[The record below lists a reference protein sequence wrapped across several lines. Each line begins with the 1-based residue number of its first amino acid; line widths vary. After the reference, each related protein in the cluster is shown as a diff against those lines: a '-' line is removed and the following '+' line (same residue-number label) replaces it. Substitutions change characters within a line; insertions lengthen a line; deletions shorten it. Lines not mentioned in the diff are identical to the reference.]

1 MARLSYAK
9 HERENRSARHEKA
22 LALMRS
28 VETLEGTDK
37 VGVEYLLELAVEN
50 LRSKSRQ

>member
-1 MARLSYAK
+1 MQNTKEKIALHAI
-9 HERENRSARHEKA
+9 EKA